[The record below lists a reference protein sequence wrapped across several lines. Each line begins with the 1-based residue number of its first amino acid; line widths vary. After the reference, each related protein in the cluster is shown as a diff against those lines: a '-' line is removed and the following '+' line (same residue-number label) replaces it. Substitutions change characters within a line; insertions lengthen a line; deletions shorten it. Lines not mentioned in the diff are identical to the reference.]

1 MKGTKIMLKRNLLAI
16 IAVFV
21 VWSILDFLIHGMLLQ
36 SSYEATANLWRPM
49 EEMNPFLCY
58 GVKLGFSICFVL
70 IYDLLISEKSLHNG
84 IKFGLLLGLGN
95 GLMALGSYVYMP
107 IPLTMAEAWF
117 AATLVQTG
125 VSGAIVGAMIKK
137 PQSLSM

>member
-21 VWSILDFLIHGMLLQ
+21 VWSILDYLIHGILLQ

-49 EEMNPFLCY
+49 EEMKPLLCH

-95 GLMALGSYVYMP
+95 GLTALGSYVYMP
-107 IPLTMAEAWF
+107 IPLTIAEAWL
-117 AATLVQTG
+117 AATLLQTG
-125 VSGAIVGAMIKK
+125 VSGAIVGAIIKK
-137 PQSLSM
+137 PQATVM

>member
-1 MKGTKIMLKRNLLAI
+1 MLKRNLLAI

-21 VWSILDFLIHGMLLQ
+21 VWSILDYLIHGMLLQ

-95 GLMALGSYVYMP
+95 GLMGGLGSYVYMP
-107 IPLTMAEAWF
+107 IPLMLAEAWF
-117 AATLVQTG
+117 AAALVQTV
-125 VSGAIVGAMIKK
+125 VSGAIVGALIKK
-137 PQSLSM
+137 PQTHQAM

>member
-1 MKGTKIMLKRNLLAI
+1 MLKRNLLAI

-21 VWSILDFLIHGMLLQ
+21 VWSILDYLIHGMLLQ

-95 GLMALGSYVYMP
+95 GLMGGLGSYVYMP
-107 IPLTMAEAWF
+107 IPLMLAEAWF
-117 AATLVQTG
+117 AAALVQTV
-125 VSGAIVGAMIKK
+125 VSGAIVGALIKN
-137 PQSLSM
+137 PQTHQAM

>member
-1 MKGTKIMLKRNLLAI
+1 MLKPNLLAI

-36 SSYEATANLWRPM
+36 STYEATADLWRPM
-49 EEMNPFLCY
+49 EEMNPILCY

-70 IYDLLISEKSLHNG
+70 IYDLLISEKSLQNG

-107 IPLTMAEAWF
+107 IPLLLAEAWL
-117 AATLVQTG
+117 AAAIVQTG
-125 VSGAIVGAMIKK
+125 VSGAIVGAIIKK
-137 PQSLSM
+137 PQPPAI

>member
-1 MKGTKIMLKRNLLAI
+1 M
-16 IAVFV
+16 
-21 VWSILDFLIHGMLLQ
+21 
-36 SSYEATANLWRPM
+36 
-49 EEMNPFLCY
+49 
-58 GVKLGFSICFVL
+58 L

-117 AATLVQTG
+117 AAALVQTG
-125 VSGAIVGAMIKK
+125 VSGGIVGAMIKK
-137 PQSLSM
+137 PQALAM

>member
-1 MKGTKIMLKRNLLAI
+1 MLKPNLLAI

-36 SSYEATANLWRPM
+36 STYEATADLWRPM
-49 EEMNPFLCY
+49 EEMNPILCY

-70 IYDLLISEKSLHNG
+70 IYDLLISEKSLQNG

-107 IPLTMAEAWF
+107 IPLLLAEAWL
-117 AATLVQTG
+117 AAAIVQTG
-125 VSGAIVGAMIKK
+125 ISGAIVGNIIKK
-137 PQSLSM
+137 PQSPAI

>member
-1 MKGTKIMLKRNLLAI
+1 MLKRNLLAI

-21 VWSILDFLIHGMLLQ
+21 VWSILDYLIHGMLLQ

-107 IPLTMAEAWF
+107 IPLTMAEVWF
-117 AATLVQTG
+117 AAALVQTG

-137 PQSLSM
+137 PQSLAM